1 MFRLWWVP
9 IGVQDARFGAYV
21 RYPSADL
28 FAILALE
35 SHRARCAVVGEDL
48 GTVERGVRAELR
60 RRGVMSSRIVWF
72 ESRAPSRFPKHALAA
87 LATHDLPTVAGLW
100 SGEDLRE
107 LAPEGDQVNREG
119 WERVRAR
126 LARLTGC
133 GAEASTEE
141 VIEAAYVALAEA
153 PSQLVMASM
162 DDATSS
168 LRRPNIPGA
177 RHRPNWSIP
186 LSRTLDQIRRDRL
199 PKRIAGA
206 LNARR

>member
-1 MFRLWWVP
+1 LWWVP
-9 IGVQDARFGAYV
+9 AGVQDARFGAYV
-21 RYPSADL
+21 RYPATDL

-35 SHRARCAVVGEDL
+35 SNRAQCAVVGEDL
-48 GTVERGVRAELR
+48 GTVERGVRTALR

-72 ESRAPSRFPKHALAA
+72 ESRPPSQFPKHALAA
-87 LATHDLPTVAGLW
+87 LATHDLPTIAGLW
-100 SGEDLRE
+100 SGEDARE
-107 LAPEGDQVNREG
+107 LLVEGHQVSREG
-119 WERVRAR
+119 WDRVRAR

-133 GAEASTEE
+133 DAEASIEE
-141 VIEAAYVALAEA
+141 VIEAAHVALAEA

-162 DDATSS
+162 DDATCS

-186 LSRTLDQIRRDRL
+186 LPRTLEQIRRDGL

-206 LNARR
+206 LETRR

>member
-1 MFRLWWVP
+1 
-9 IGVQDARFGAYV
+9 
-21 RYPSADL
+21 
-28 FAILALE
+28 
-35 SHRARCAVVGEDL
+35 
-48 GTVERGVRAELR
+48 
-60 RRGVMSSRIVWF
+60 MSSRIVWF
-72 ESRAPSRFPKHALAA
+72 ESRPPSRFPKHALAA

-107 LAPEGDQVNREG
+107 LSPEGDQVNREG
-119 WERVRAR
+119 WEPVRAR
-126 LARLTGC
+126 LARRTGC
-133 GAEASTEE
+133 DADARVEE

-186 LSRTLDQIRRDRL
+186 LPRTLEQIRSDRL
-199 PKRIAGA
+199 PKRVAGA